1 MKKVICLSG
10 GMDSTVLAYK
20 LKHEGGELHSLTFH
34 YGQTHYRETLAA
46 KRIADTLG
54 IPNKLIDFQPVV
66 GRGENSLTGGTGSPV
81 VPNRNATML
90 SLAVT
95 YAEGIGAT
103 EVHYCPTNEDFELFP
118 DCRPAFVAAFNA
130 MLESSESRARVFAPF
145 INMSKGEIAVL
156 GSKLGVPFEM
166 TWSCYTGEK
175 EPCGECLACRTRREA
190 LKCIA

>member
-1 MKKVICLSG
+1 MKVICLSG

-20 LKHEGGELHSLTFH
+20 LKHEGEELYSLTFH
-34 YGQTHYRETLAA
+34 YGQSHYCETLAA
-46 KRIADTLG
+46 KRIADALG

-66 GRGENSLTGGTGSPV
+66 GRGQNALTGGEGSPV

-103 EVHYCPTNEDFELFP
+103 EVHYCPTKEDFELFP
-118 DCRPAFVAAFNA
+118 DCRSDFVAAFNA
-130 MLESSESRARVFAPF
+130 MLEVSESRATVFAPF

-156 GSKLGVPFEM
+156 GSKLGVPFGE
-166 TWSCYTGEK
+166 TWSCYAGGE
-175 EPCGECLACRTRREA
+175 EPCGVCLACQTRKEA
-190 LKCIA
+190 LKCIK